1 MPIRKFVAAVS
12 VGICRG
18 EPLIDL
24 NYEEDKEASVDMNL
38 VMTDDGQF
46 VELQG
51 AGEETTFSAE
61 HLAAMLEVGRGGIA
75 ELLVAQQAVLA
86 SANAS

>member
-1 MPIRKFVAAVS
+1 MPVKKFVAAVS
-12 VGICRG
+12 VGVCGG
-18 EPLIDL
+18 EAVIDL

-51 AGEETTFSAE
+51 AGEESTFSAE
-61 HLAAMLEVGRGGIA
+61 QLAAMLELGKRGITQ
-75 ELLVAQQAVLA
+75 LLAAQQAVLA
-86 SANAS
+86 STSSS